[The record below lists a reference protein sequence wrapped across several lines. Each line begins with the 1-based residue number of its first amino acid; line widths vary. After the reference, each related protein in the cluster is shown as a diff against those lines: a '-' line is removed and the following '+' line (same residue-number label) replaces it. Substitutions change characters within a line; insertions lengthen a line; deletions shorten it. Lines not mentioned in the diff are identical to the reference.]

1 MSSKTYPFIRVI
13 QVHPQ
18 KIVWRLDV
26 NGRWPTGTWLQ
37 CKLVESRLAIAA
49 EDAKKLLIDG
59 NKQFG
64 CGCR

>member
-1 MSSKTYPFIRVI
+1 MSGKTYPLIRVV

-37 CKLVESRLAIAA
+37 CKLAELRLAAA
-49 EDAKKLLIDG
+49 FEDAKKLLREA
-59 NKQFG
+59 K
-64 CGCR
+64 